1 MTFPVIFLIIINITA
16 YLLFGYDKYCAKRGA
31 WRIPEAT
38 LLLAVLAGGAAG
50 ALLGMK
56 MFRHKTKKPLFSIG
70 VPLLLAAQTVFAVLY
85 LINY

>member
-16 YLLFGYDKYCAKRGA
+16 YLLFGYDKYCAKRDA

-38 LLLAVLAGGAAG
+38 LLLAALAGGAAG